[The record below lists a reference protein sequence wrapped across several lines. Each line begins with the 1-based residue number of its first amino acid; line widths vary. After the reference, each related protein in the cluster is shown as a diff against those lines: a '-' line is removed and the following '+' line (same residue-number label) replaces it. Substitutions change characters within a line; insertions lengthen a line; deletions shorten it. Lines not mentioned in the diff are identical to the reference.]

1 MNAIE
6 RTAATKLLLAQ
17 LADERARIK
26 AIAVALQKPVRWLDR
41 ARPLVLVIAP
51 PLMRMKP

>member
-1 MNAIE
+1 MNAVE

-26 AIAVALQKPVRWLDR
+26 AIALALQKPVRWLDR

-51 PLMRMKP
+51 PLMRLKP